1 MNKEQMLHLI
11 KLVKNTADN
20 NLILLKALIELKCK
34 VEQLEKLRKKERSL
48 MLFKRNDKIAIVVKP
63 KTHNGFVND
72 K

>member
-34 VEQLEKLRKKERSL
+34 VEQLEKKKESEVA
-48 MLFKRNDKIAIVVKP
+48 DVV
-63 KTHNGFVND
+63 
-72 K
+72 